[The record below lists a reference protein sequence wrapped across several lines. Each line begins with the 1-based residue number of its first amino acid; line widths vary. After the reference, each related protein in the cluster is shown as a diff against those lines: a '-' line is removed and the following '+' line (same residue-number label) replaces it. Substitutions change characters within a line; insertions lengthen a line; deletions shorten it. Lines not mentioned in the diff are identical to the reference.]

1 MENRRGLFF
10 RIRGKYMC
18 TNNSEENEK
27 KKGCLET
34 YRNVAY
40 IILQAFSF
48 VIIFFV
54 LIVSLCRNNFVLTK
68 EVLLLIILLLVIAIG
83 TSYDKISL
91 VKIFSFEKAIKEE
104 RKKADEYKDRY
115 DKIANEFSLV
125 LRLSQNQIV
134 NNYNKNEN
142 NINNSLEFVNKDEK
156 AEIEKS
162 DIDSE
167 ADIANKEETK
177 INYSKLEEKIWD
189 SYKTKLCE
197 VNSCNVQNDVKIS
210 STNSISRTST
220 IFDRYY
226 KINNVEY
233 FVEMK
238 LLRSIGF
245 YSHIREDIGKKLNL
259 LIQRKNEYGTDVKLH
274 YVLAYSKDMKN
285 AEMVSFINRLDSD
298 FSPSLAS
305 GILKIE
311 PMDLPNI

>member
-1 MENRRGLFF
+1 
-10 RIRGKYMC
+10 MC
-18 TNNSEENEK
+18 TNNSKDNDK

-40 IILQAFSF
+40 ITLQLFSF
-48 VIIFFV
+48 FTIFVI
-54 LIVSLCRNNFVLTK
+54 LILSLNRNNLVLTK
-68 EVLLLIILLLVIAIG
+68 EVLFLLIFLLVIAVG

-104 RKKADEYKDRY
+104 QKRADEYKNRY
-115 DKIANEFSLV
+115 DKIANDFSLV
-125 LRLSQNQIV
+125 LRLSQNQTV

-142 NINNSLEFVNKDEK
+142 NINNNLEFADKNEK

-189 SYKTKLCE
+189 SYKTKFCE
-197 VNSCNVQNDVKIS
+197 VNSCNVQNDIKIS

-259 LIQRKNEYGTDVKLH
+259 LIQRKNEYGTEVKLH

-285 AEMVSFINRLDSD
+285 AEMISFINRLNSD
-298 FSPSLAS
+298 FSPSLAK

-311 PMDLPNI
+311 PIELPNI

>member
-1 MENRRGLFF
+1 
-10 RIRGKYMC
+10 MC
-18 TNNSEENEK
+18 TNNSEDNEK
-27 KKGCLET
+27 KKGFLENF
-34 YRNVAY
+34 RNFVYIALQLLSFI
-40 IILQAFSF
+40 IILVGLVISF
-48 VIIFFV
+48 IKGNFII
-54 LIVSLCRNNFVLTK
+54 TK
-68 EVLLLIILLLVIAIG
+68 EILFLLVFLLVIAIG

-125 LRLSQNQIV
+125 LRLSQNQTV

-142 NINNSLEFVNKDEK
+142 NINNSLESAGKDEK

-162 DIDSE
+162 DISSE
-167 ADIANKEETK
+167 ADIISETDTPNKEEKK
-177 INYSKLEEKIWD
+177 INYSKVEEKIWD
-189 SYKTKLCE
+189 FYKTKFCE
-197 VNSCNVQNDVKIS
+197 VNFCNVQNDVKIS
-210 STNSISRTST
+210 STNSISRAST

-226 KINNVEY
+226 KINNIEY

-238 LLRSIGF
+238 FLRSVGF

-259 LIQRKNEYGTDVKLH
+259 LIQRKNEYGTEVKLH

-285 AEMVSFINRLDSD
+285 AEMISFINRLNSD

-311 PMDLPNI
+311 PMELSNI

>member
-1 MENRRGLFF
+1 
-10 RIRGKYMC
+10 MC

>member
-1 MENRRGLFF
+1 
-10 RIRGKYMC
+10 MC
-18 TNNSEENEK
+18 TNNSEGNEK
-27 KKGCLET
+27 KGFLENF
-34 YRNVAY
+34 RNFVYIALQFLSFA
-40 IILQAFSF
+40 IILAGLVISF
-48 VIIFFV
+48 IKGNFII
-54 LIVSLCRNNFVLTK
+54 TK
-68 EVLLLIILLLVIAIG
+68 EILFLLVFLLVIAVG

-125 LRLSQNQIV
+125 LRLSQNQTV

-142 NINNSLEFVNKDEK
+142 NINNNLEFADKNEK

-189 SYKTKLCE
+189 SYKTKFCE

-259 LIQRKNEYGTDVKLH
+259 LIQRKNEYGTEVKLH

-285 AEMVSFINRLDSD
+285 AEMISFINRLNSD
-298 FSPSLAS
+298 FSPSLAK

-311 PMDLPNI
+311 PIELPNI

>member
-1 MENRRGLFF
+1 
-10 RIRGKYMC
+10 MC
-18 TNNSEENEK
+18 TNNSEDNEK
-27 KKGCLET
+27 KKGFLEI

-40 IILQAFSF
+40 ISLQLLSFAIILVGLVISF
-48 VIIFFV
+48 IKGNFII
-54 LIVSLCRNNFVLTK
+54 TK
-68 EVLLLIILLLVIAIG
+68 EILFLLVFLLVIAIG

-125 LRLSQNQIV
+125 LRLSQNQTV

-142 NINNSLEFVNKDEK
+142 NINNNLEFADKNEK
-156 AEIEKS
+156 VEIEKS

-189 SYKTKLCE
+189 SYKTKFCE

-259 LIQRKNEYGTDVKLH
+259 LIQRKNEYGTEVKLH

-285 AEMVSFINRLDSD
+285 AEMISFINRLNSD
-298 FSPSLAS
+298 FSPSLAK

>member
-1 MENRRGLFF
+1 M
-10 RIRGKYMC
+10 Y
-18 TNNSEENEK
+18 TNNSKDNEK
-27 KKGCLET
+27 KKGFLENF
-34 YRNVAY
+34 RDFVY
-40 IILQAFSF
+40 IALQLLSF
-48 VIIFFV
+48 VIILVGLVISF
-54 LIVSLCRNNFVLTK
+54 IKGNFIITK
-68 EVLLLIILLLVIAIG
+68 EILFLLVFLLVIAIG

-125 LRLSQNQIV
+125 LRLSQNQTV

-142 NINNSLEFVNKDEK
+142 NINNNLEFADKNEK

-189 SYKTKLCE
+189 SYMTKFCE
-197 VNSCNVQNDVKIS
+197 VNSCNVQNDIKIS

-259 LIQRKNEYGTDVKLH
+259 LIQRKNEYGTEVKLH

-285 AEMVSFINRLDSD
+285 AEMISFINRLNSD
-298 FSPSLAS
+298 FSPSLAK

-311 PMDLPNI
+311 PMEVPNI

>member
-1 MENRRGLFF
+1 
-10 RIRGKYMC
+10 MC
-18 TNNSEENEK
+18 TNNSKDNDK

-40 IILQAFSF
+40 ITLQLFSF
-48 VIIFFV
+48 FTIFVI
-54 LIVSLCRNNFVLTK
+54 LIVSLNRNNLVLTK
-68 EVLLLIILLLVIAIG
+68 EVLFLLIFLLVIAVG

-104 RKKADEYKDRY
+104 QKRADEYKNRY
-115 DKIANEFSLV
+115 DKIANDFSLV
-125 LRLSQNQIV
+125 LRLSQNQTV

-142 NINNSLEFVNKDEK
+142 NINNNLEFADKNEK

-189 SYKTKLCE
+189 SYKTKFCE
-197 VNSCNVQNDVKIS
+197 VNSCNVQNDIKIS

-259 LIQRKNEYGTDVKLH
+259 LIQRKNEYGTEVKLH

-285 AEMVSFINRLDSD
+285 AEMISFINRLNSD
-298 FSPSLAS
+298 FSPSLAK

-311 PMDLPNI
+311 PMEVPNI

>member
-1 MENRRGLFF
+1 M
-10 RIRGKYMC
+10 
-18 TNNSEENEK
+18 
-27 KKGCLET
+27 
-34 YRNVAY
+34 
-40 IILQAFSF
+40 
-48 VIIFFV
+48 
-54 LIVSLCRNNFVLTK
+54 
-68 EVLLLIILLLVIAIG
+68 VIAIG

-125 LRLSQNQIV
+125 LRLSQKQIV

-142 NINNSLEFVNKDEK
+142 NTNNSLESAGKDEK

-162 DIDSE
+162 DIASE
-167 ADIANKEETK
+167 ADIISEVDIPNK
-177 INYSKLEEKIWD
+177 EEKIWD
-189 SYKTKLCE
+189 LYKKKFCE
-197 VNSCNVQNDVKIS
+197 VNFCNVQNDVKIS
-210 STNSISRTST
+210 STNSISRAST

-226 KINNVEY
+226 KINNIEY

-259 LIQRKNEYGTDVKLH
+259 LIQRKNEYGTEVKLH
-274 YVLAYSKDMKN
+274 YVLAYSIDMKN
-285 AEMVSFINRLDSD
+285 AGMISFINRLNSD

-311 PMDLPNI
+311 PMEVPNI

>member
-1 MENRRGLFF
+1 M
-10 RIRGKYMC
+10 Y
-18 TNNSEENEK
+18 TNNSKDNEK
-27 KKGCLET
+27 KKGFLENF
-34 YRNVAY
+34 RDFVY
-40 IILQAFSF
+40 IALQLLSF
-48 VIIFFV
+48 VIILVGLVISF
-54 LIVSLCRNNFVLTK
+54 IKGNFIITK
-68 EVLLLIILLLVIAIG
+68 EILFLLVFLLVIAIG

-142 NINNSLEFVNKDEK
+142 NINNSLESAGKDEK

-162 DIDSE
+162 DIASE
-167 ADIANKEETK
+167 ADIISEVDIPNKEEKK
-177 INYSKLEEKIWD
+177 INYSKEEEKIWD
-189 SYKTKLCE
+189 LYKKKFCE
-197 VNSCNVQNDVKIS
+197 VNSCNVQNDIKIS

-259 LIQRKNEYGTDVKLH
+259 LIQRKNEYGTEVKLH

-285 AEMVSFINRLDSD
+285 AEMISFINRLNSD
-298 FSPSLAS
+298 FSPSLAK

-311 PMDLPNI
+311 PMEVPNI

>member
-1 MENRRGLFF
+1 
-10 RIRGKYMC
+10 MC
-18 TNNSEENEK
+18 TNNSEGNEK
-27 KKGCLET
+27 KKGFLENF
-34 YRNVAY
+34 RNFVYIALQFLSFA
-40 IILQAFSF
+40 IILAGLVISF
-48 VIIFFV
+48 IKGNFII
-54 LIVSLCRNNFVLTK
+54 TK
-68 EVLLLIILLLVIAIG
+68 EILFLLVFLLVIAIG

-104 RKKADEYKDRY
+104 QKRADEYKNRY
-115 DKIANEFSLV
+115 DKIANDFSLV
-125 LRLSQNQIV
+125 LRLSQNQTV

-142 NINNSLEFVNKDEK
+142 NINNNLEFADKNEK

-189 SYKTKLCE
+189 SYKTKFCG
-197 VNSCNVQNDVKIS
+197 VNSCNVQNDIKIS

-259 LIQRKNEYGTDVKLH
+259 LIQRKNEYGTEVKLH

-285 AEMVSFINRLDSD
+285 AEMISFINRLNSD
-298 FSPSLAS
+298 FSPSLAK

-311 PMDLPNI
+311 PMEVPNI

>member
-1 MENRRGLFF
+1 
-10 RIRGKYMC
+10 MC
-18 TNNSEENEK
+18 TNNSKDNDK
-27 KKGCLET
+27 KKGCFET

-40 IILQAFSF
+40 ITLQLFSF
-48 VIIFFV
+48 FTIFVI
-54 LIVSLCRNNFVLTK
+54 LIVSLNRNNLVLTK
-68 EVLLLIILLLVIAIG
+68 EVLFLIIFLLVIAVG

-125 LRLSQNQIV
+125 LRLSQNQTV

-142 NINNSLEFVNKDEK
+142 NINNNLEFADKNEK

-189 SYKTKLCE
+189 SYKTKFCE

-259 LIQRKNEYGTDVKLH
+259 LIQRKNEYGTEVKLH

-285 AEMVSFINRLDSD
+285 AEMISFINRLNSD
-298 FSPSLAS
+298 FSPSLAK

-311 PMDLPNI
+311 PIELPNI

>member
-1 MENRRGLFF
+1 
-10 RIRGKYMC
+10 MC

-40 IILQAFSF
+40 IVLQAFSF

-68 EVLLLIILLLVIAIG
+68 EALLLIILLLVIAIG

-142 NINNSLEFVNKDEK
+142 NINNSLESAGKDEK

-162 DIDSE
+162 DIASE
-167 ADIANKEETK
+167 ADINSETDTPNKEEKK
-177 INYSKLEEKIWD
+177 IDYSKVEEKIWD
-189 SYKTKLCE
+189 FYKTKFCE
-197 VNSCNVQNDVKIS
+197 VNFCNVQNDVKIS
-210 STNSISRTST
+210 STNSISRAST

-238 LLRSIGF
+238 LLRTIGF

-259 LIQRKNEYGTDVKLH
+259 LIQRKKEYETEVKLH

-285 AEMVSFINRLDSD
+285 AGMVSFINRLNSD

-311 PMDLPNI
+311 PIELPNI

>member
-1 MENRRGLFF
+1 
-10 RIRGKYMC
+10 MC
-18 TNNSEENEK
+18 TNNSKDNDK

-40 IILQAFSF
+40 ITLQLFSF
-48 VIIFFV
+48 FTIFVI
-54 LIVSLCRNNFVLTK
+54 LILSLNRNNLVLTK
-68 EVLLLIILLLVIAIG
+68 EVLFLLIFLLVIAIG

-162 DIDSE
+162 DIASE
-167 ADIANKEETK
+167 ADINSETDTPNK
-177 INYSKLEEKIWD
+177 EEKIWD
-189 SYKTKLCE
+189 SYKTKFCE

-259 LIQRKNEYGTDVKLH
+259 LIQRKNEYGTEVKLH

-285 AEMVSFINRLDSD
+285 AEMISFINRLNSD
-298 FSPSLAS
+298 FSPSLAK

-311 PMDLPNI
+311 PIELPNI

>member
-1 MENRRGLFF
+1 
-10 RIRGKYMC
+10 MC
-18 TNNSEENEK
+18 TTDSEDNEK
-27 KKGCLET
+27 KKGFLEI

-40 IILQAFSF
+40 ISLQLFSF
-48 VIIFFV
+48 FTIFVI
-54 LIVSLCRNNFVLTK
+54 LIVSLHRNNFVLTK
-68 EVLLLIILLLVIAIG
+68 EVLFLIIFLLVIAIG

-125 LRLSQNQIV
+125 LRLSQKQIV

-142 NINNSLEFVNKDEK
+142 NTNNSLESAGKDEK

-162 DIDSE
+162 DIASE
-167 ADIANKEETK
+167 ADIISEVDIPNK
-177 INYSKLEEKIWD
+177 EEKIWD
-189 SYKTKLCE
+189 LYKKKFCE
-197 VNSCNVQNDVKIS
+197 VNFCNVQNDVKIS
-210 STNSISRTST
+210 STNSISRAST

-226 KINNVEY
+226 KINNIEY

-259 LIQRKNEYGTDVKLH
+259 LIQRKNEYGTEVKLH
-274 YVLAYSKDMKN
+274 YVLAYSMDMKN
-285 AEMVSFINRLDSD
+285 AGMISFINRLNSD

-311 PMDLPNI
+311 PMEVPNI

>member
-1 MENRRGLFF
+1 
-10 RIRGKYMC
+10 MC
-18 TNNSEENEK
+18 TNNSKDNDK

-40 IILQAFSF
+40 ITLQLFFFTIF
-48 VIIFFV
+48 VI
-54 LIVSLCRNNFVLTK
+54 LIVSLHRNNFVLTK
-68 EVLLLIILLLVIAIG
+68 EVLFLIIFLLVIAIG

-104 RKKADEYKDRY
+104 QKRADEYKNRY
-115 DKIANEFSLV
+115 DKIANDFSLV
-125 LRLSQNQIV
+125 LRLSQNQTV

-142 NINNSLEFVNKDEK
+142 NINNSLEFVDKDEK

-162 DIDSE
+162 NIASE
-167 ADIANKEETK
+167 ADIVNKEETK
-177 INYSKLEEKIWD
+177 INYSKVEEKIWD
-189 SYKTKLCE
+189 FYKTKFCE
-197 VNSCNVQNDVKIS
+197 VNFCNVQSDVKIS
-210 STNSISRTST
+210 STNSISRAST

-259 LIQRKNEYGTDVKLH
+259 LIQRKKEYGTEVKLH

-285 AEMVSFINRLDSD
+285 AGMISFIN
-298 FSPSLAS
+298 
-305 GILKIE
+305 
-311 PMDLPNI
+311 

>member
-1 MENRRGLFF
+1 M
-10 RIRGKYMC
+10 
-18 TNNSEENEK
+18 
-27 KKGCLET
+27 
-34 YRNVAY
+34 
-40 IILQAFSF
+40 
-48 VIIFFV
+48 
-54 LIVSLCRNNFVLTK
+54 IVSLHRNNFVLTK
-68 EVLLLIILLLVIAIG
+68 EVLFLIIFLLVIAIG

-104 RKKADEYKDRY
+104 QKRADEYKNRY
-115 DKIANEFSLV
+115 DKIANDFSLV
-125 LRLSQNQIV
+125 LRLSQNQTV

-142 NINNSLEFVNKDEK
+142 NINNSLEFVDKDEK

-162 DIDSE
+162 NIASE

-177 INYSKLEEKIWD
+177 INYSKVEEKIWD
-189 SYKTKLCE
+189 FYKTKFCE
-197 VNSCNVQNDVKIS
+197 VNFCNVQSDVKIS
-210 STNSISRTST
+210 STNSISRAST

-259 LIQRKNEYGTDVKLH
+259 LIQRKKEYGTEVKLH

-285 AEMVSFINRLDSD
+285 AGMISFINRLDSD

-311 PMDLPNI
+311 PMELSNV

>member
-1 MENRRGLFF
+1 
-10 RIRGKYMC
+10 MC
-18 TNNSEENEK
+18 TADSEDNEK
-27 KKGCLET
+27 KKGFLEI

-40 IILQAFSF
+40 ISLQLFSF
-48 VIIFFV
+48 FTIFVV
-54 LIVSLCRNNFVLTK
+54 LIVSLHRNNFVLTK
-68 EVLLLIILLLVIAIG
+68 EVLFLIIFLLVIAIG

-125 LRLSQNQIV
+125 LRLSQKQIV

-142 NINNSLEFVNKDEK
+142 NTNNSLESAGKDEK

-162 DIDSE
+162 DIASE
-167 ADIANKEETK
+167 ADIISEVDIPNKEEKK
-177 INYSKLEEKIWD
+177 INYSKEEEKIWD
-189 SYKTKLCE
+189 LYKKKFCE
-197 VNSCNVQNDVKIS
+197 VNFCNVQNDVKIS
-210 STNSISRTST
+210 STNSISRAST

-226 KINNVEY
+226 KINNIEY

-259 LIQRKNEYGTDVKLH
+259 LIQRKNEYGTEVKLH
-274 YVLAYSKDMKN
+274 YVLAYSMDMKN
-285 AEMVSFINRLDSD
+285 AGMISFINRLNSD

-311 PMDLPNI
+311 PMEVPNI

>member
-1 MENRRGLFF
+1 
-10 RIRGKYMC
+10 MC
-18 TNNSEENEK
+18 TNNSKDNDK

-34 YRNVAY
+34 YRNVVYITLQLLSFA
-40 IILQAFSF
+40 IILAGLVISF
-48 VIIFFV
+48 IKGNFII
-54 LIVSLCRNNFVLTK
+54 TK
-68 EVLLLIILLLVIAIG
+68 EILFLLVFLLVIAIG

-125 LRLSQNQIV
+125 LRLSQKQTV

-142 NINNSLEFVNKDEK
+142 NTNNSLESAGKDEK

-162 DIDSE
+162 DIASE
-167 ADIANKEETK
+167 ADIISEVDIPNK
-177 INYSKLEEKIWD
+177 EEKIWD
-189 SYKTKLCE
+189 LYKKKFCE
-197 VNSCNVQNDVKIS
+197 VNFCNVQNDVKIS
-210 STNSISRTST
+210 STNSISRAST

-226 KINNVEY
+226 KINNIEY

-259 LIQRKNEYGTDVKLH
+259 LIQRKNEYGTEVKLH
-274 YVLAYSKDMKN
+274 YVLAYSIDMKN
-285 AEMVSFINRLDSD
+285 AGMISFINRLNSD

-311 PMDLPNI
+311 PMEVPNI

>member
-1 MENRRGLFF
+1 
-10 RIRGKYMC
+10 MC
-18 TNNSEENEK
+18 TNNSKDNDK

-40 IILQAFSF
+40 ITLQLFFFTIF
-48 VIIFFV
+48 VI
-54 LIVSLCRNNFVLTK
+54 LIVSLHRNNFVLTK
-68 EVLLLIILLLVIAIG
+68 EVLFLIIFLLVIAIG

-104 RKKADEYKDRY
+104 QKRADEYKNRY
-115 DKIANEFSLV
+115 DKIANDFSLV
-125 LRLSQNQIV
+125 LRLSQNQTV

-142 NINNSLEFVNKDEK
+142 NINNSLEFVDKDEK

-162 DIDSE
+162 NIASE

-177 INYSKLEEKIWD
+177 INYSKVEEKIWD
-189 SYKTKLCE
+189 FYKTKFCE
-197 VNSCNVQNDVKIS
+197 VNFCNVQSDVKIS
-210 STNSISRTST
+210 STNSISRAST

-259 LIQRKNEYGTDVKLH
+259 LIQRKKEYGTEVKLH

-285 AEMVSFINRLDSD
+285 AGMISFINRLDSD

-311 PMDLPNI
+311 PMELSNV

>member
-1 MENRRGLFF
+1 
-10 RIRGKYMC
+10 MC

-68 EVLLLIILLLVIAIG
+68 EALLLIILLLVIAIG

>member
-1 MENRRGLFF
+1 
-10 RIRGKYMC
+10 MC
-18 TNNSEENEK
+18 TTDSEDNEK
-27 KKGCLET
+27 KKGFLEI

-40 IILQAFSF
+40 ITLQLFSF
-48 VIIFFV
+48 FTIFVI
-54 LIVSLCRNNFVLTK
+54 LIVSLNRNNLVLTK
-68 EVLLLIILLLVIAIG
+68 EVLFLIIFLLVIAVG

-125 LRLSQNQIV
+125 LRLSQNQTV

-142 NINNSLEFVNKDEK
+142 NINNNLEFADKNEK

-189 SYKTKLCE
+189 SYKTKFCE

-259 LIQRKNEYGTDVKLH
+259 LIQRKNEYGTEVKLH

-285 AEMVSFINRLDSD
+285 AEMISFINRLNSD
-298 FSPSLAS
+298 FSPSLAK

-311 PMDLPNI
+311 PIELPNI

>member
-1 MENRRGLFF
+1 M
-10 RIRGKYMC
+10 Y
-18 TNNSEENEK
+18 TNNSKDNEK
-27 KKGCLET
+27 KKGFLENF
-34 YRNVAY
+34 RDFVY
-40 IILQAFSF
+40 IALQLLSF
-48 VIIFFV
+48 VIILVGLVISF
-54 LIVSLCRNNFVLTK
+54 IKGNFIITK
-68 EVLLLIILLLVIAIG
+68 EILFLLVFLLVIAIG

-125 LRLSQNQIV
+125 LRLSQNQTV

-142 NINNSLEFVNKDEK
+142 NINNNLEFADKNEK

-189 SYKTKLCE
+189 FYKTNFCE

-238 LLRSIGF
+238 LLRSICF

-259 LIQRKNEYGTDVKLH
+259 LIQRKNEYGTEVKLH

-285 AEMVSFINRLDSD
+285 AEMISFINRLNSD
-298 FSPSLAS
+298 FSPSLAK

-311 PMDLPNI
+311 PMEVSNI

>member
-1 MENRRGLFF
+1 
-10 RIRGKYMC
+10 MC
-18 TNNSEENEK
+18 TNNSEGNEK
-27 KKGCLET
+27 KKGFLENF
-34 YRNVAY
+34 RNFVYIALQFLSFA
-40 IILQAFSF
+40 IILAGLVISF
-48 VIIFFV
+48 IKGNFII
-54 LIVSLCRNNFVLTK
+54 TK
-68 EVLLLIILLLVIAIG
+68 EILFLLVFLLVIAIG

-104 RKKADEYKDRY
+104 QKRADEYKNRY
-115 DKIANEFSLV
+115 DKIANDFSLV
-125 LRLSQNQIV
+125 LRLSQNQTV

-142 NINNSLEFVNKDEK
+142 NINNNLEFADKNEK

-189 SYKTKLCE
+189 SYKTKFCE
-197 VNSCNVQNDVKIS
+197 VNSCNVQNDIKIS

-259 LIQRKNEYGTDVKLH
+259 LIQRKNEYGTEVKLH

-285 AEMVSFINRLDSD
+285 AEMISFINRLNSD
-298 FSPSLAS
+298 FSPSLAK

-311 PMDLPNI
+311 PMEVPNI

>member
-1 MENRRGLFF
+1 
-10 RIRGKYMC
+10 MC
-18 TNNSEENEK
+18 TNNSEDNEK

-48 VIIFFV
+48 VIIFLV
-54 LIVSLCRNNFVLTK
+54 LIVSLYRNNFVLTK
-68 EVLLLIILLLVIAIG
+68 EALLLIILLLVIAIG

-104 RKKADEYKDRY
+104 QKRADEYKNRY
-115 DKIANEFSLV
+115 DKIANDFSLV
-125 LRLSQNQIV
+125 LRLSQNQTV

-142 NINNSLEFVNKDEK
+142 NINNNLEFADKNEK

-189 SYKTKLCE
+189 SYMTKFCE
-197 VNSCNVQNDVKIS
+197 VNSCNVQNDIKIS

-259 LIQRKNEYGTDVKLH
+259 LIQRKNEYGTEVKLH

-285 AEMVSFINRLDSD
+285 AEMISFINRLNSD
-298 FSPSLAS
+298 FSPSLAK

-311 PMDLPNI
+311 PMEVPNI